1 MPEKLFQRSCLQDAQ
16 LSKGILQTFKERNI
30 TSSDHG
36 FVRAVYLAYSH
47 HHHLKLRPEDVW
59 FSILT
64 QLSFFINGHAEE
76 LRSLF
81 VSHESKKEL
90 NIGEVGNIHSVDFG
104 ELAIRM
110 TSLIEENV
118 NDPELRAWIMPDF
131 STTESDRVVA
141 AIPMMGSLQEYLP
154 TQCVCSVVSRL
165 SLYSVNVTT
174 GLRC

>member
-1 MPEKLFQRSCLQDAQ
+1 
-16 LSKGILQTFKERNI
+16 
-30 TSSDHG
+30 
-36 FVRAVYLAYSH
+36 
-47 HHHLKLRPEDVW
+47 
-59 FSILT
+59 
-64 QLSFFINGHAEE
+64 
-76 LRSLF
+76 
-81 VSHESKKEL
+81 
-90 NIGEVGNIHSVDFG
+90 
-104 ELAIRM
+104 M

-131 STTESDRVVA
+131 STTTESDRVVA